1 MTASQSVSICL
12 EFIHDSRAA
21 PVIGKIR
28 AKRLYEFFGVEKHR
42 VICPNKSKGVNAVS
56 TEIKMDVQSFVQDK
70 LFSMQ
75 DEKYRLFQ
83 CKLMPTV
90 PPDEVIG
97 VRAPALRAFA
107 KELIKTPYADCFT
120 DILPHRYYEE
130 NNLHGMIVERQK
142 NFELAVEQLDRFLPY
157 INNWATCDLIR
168 PKVFAKNTNKLIE
181 HIERWIATGDT
192 YTVRFGIE
200 MLMTFYLDDKFRTE
214 YLEIAAQ
221 VRSDRYYVN
230 MMTAWF
236 FATALA
242 KQYRAALPFL
252 ENRRLDVWTHN
263 KAIQKSCESRR
274 LTEQQKAYLKSLKV
288 R

>member
-1 MTASQSVSICL
+1 M
-12 EFIHDSRAA
+12 
-21 PVIGKIR
+21 
-28 AKRLYEFFGVEKHR
+28 
-42 VICPNKSKGVNAVS
+42 NAVS

-168 PKVFAKNTNKLIE
+168 PKVFSKNTNKLIE

-252 ENRRLDVWTHN
+252 ENRRLDTWTHN

>member
-1 MTASQSVSICL
+1 MTPAR
-12 EFIHDSRAA
+12 H
-21 PVIGKIR
+21 
-28 AKRLYEFFGVEKHR
+28 RLSEKFEPSGYMNFFGVEKHR
-42 VICPNKSKGVNAVS
+42 VICPNKSIGVNAVS

-97 VRAPALRAFA
+97 VRTPALRAFS

-168 PKVFAKNTNKLIE
+168 PKVFSKNTNKLIE

-252 ENRRLDVWTHN
+252 ENRRLDTWTHN